1 MTEKHHD
8 LPTQLPVLL
17 RLLANPTTPHT
28 AVELACRIRSY
39 GWEECESM
47 LLKELETGAGEVKRL
62 VLGIISEEAEQM
74 GTESVQSFVPQVVSL
89 LNDEDRLVRMA
100 AVHTVESLRVFDELA
115 VAALRHIV
123 ANDEPILASQALT
136 TLLELDLDHTVI
148 QEIAIHFRDGSH

>member
-1 MTEKHHD
+1 MTAENND
-8 LPTQLPVLL
+8 FPRQLPVLL

-28 AVELACRIRSY
+28 ALELCCRIRSF
-39 GWEECESM
+39 GWDECEPTLM
-47 LLKELETGAGEVKRL
+47 AELETGSASVKQL
-62 VLGIISEEAEQM
+62 VLGIISEEAEQI

-89 LNDEDRLVRMA
+89 LKDEERLVRMA
-100 AVHTVESLRVFDELA
+100 AIHTVESLLVSDDNV

-148 QEIAIHFRDGSH
+148 QEIAVHFRDGSH